1 MVNCGTNGCSK
12 SIEAQRKRNLKFK
25 GDNGVTGENGAS
37 GVRGETGERGPE
49 GQSGQKGA
57 KGSSRKN
64 GATGKPGQTP
74 TTTSTRAPTITST
87 RAPTTLAPIDP
98 KELVEDLK
106 RFCRFRNDGEHALP
120 ANCDVFIYC
129 SHGIGSFAFCPNGT
143 KFNPSFLTCD
153 HQVNHECRFETRKL
167 FIDSFFI

>member
-1 MVNCGTNGCSK
+1 MLIIHFLITVNQPTPPKIDCTGQKCETSK
-12 SIEAQRKRNLKFK
+12 EAQRQFVQQDTTTRAP
-25 GDNGVTGENGAS
+25 GVTGAP
-37 GVRGETGERGPE
+37 GPT
-49 GQSGQKGA
+49 A
-57 KGSSRKN
+57 I
-64 GATGKPGQTP
+64 PV
-74 TTTSTRAPTITST
+74 
-87 RAPTTLAPIDP
+87 DP

-167 FIDSFFI
+167 FIDSFFF